1 MSVWP
6 MDVVFPLGVEQ
17 LAQHFV
23 LAVRG
28 ERCDCR
34 ADGETYL
41 DLDLVLVLGTL
52 GTSAATHSETHTRTH
67 SPRDEMDHDE

>member
-6 MDVVFPLGVEQ
+6 MDVVSPLGVEQ

-34 ADGETYL
+34 ADGEPYL
-41 DLDLVLVLGTL
+41 DLVLYLVLGTL
-52 GTSAATHSETHTRTH
+52 GTSAATHFRNAHENTQ
-67 SPRDEMDHDE
+67 PKG

>member
-6 MDVVFPLGVEQ
+6 MDVVSPLGVEQ
-17 LAQHFV
+17 LAHHFV

-28 ERCDCR
+28 EGGALRLQGR
-34 ADGETYL
+34 ADGETY
-41 DLDLVLVLGTL
+41 LVLGTL